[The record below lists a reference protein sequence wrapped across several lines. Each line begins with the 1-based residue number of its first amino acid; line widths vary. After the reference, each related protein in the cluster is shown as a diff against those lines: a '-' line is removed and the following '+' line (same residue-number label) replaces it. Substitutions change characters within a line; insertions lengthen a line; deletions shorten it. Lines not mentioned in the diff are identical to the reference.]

1 MSSSVQKAARRLAVG
16 LLCALP
22 AFAIAS
28 PLGDALEKADAL
40 RTSDPAEFEKA
51 MATARALIPSATA
64 AERDKL
70 ALLGAYQDWR
80 AGRVDRATSTARALA
95 AKSTDVV
102 LRYRATVLVANLSA
116 LTRNYAMGADY
127 LARAGTMEA
136 AVMDPA
142 VLAMGASAAATLYNQ
157 FEQYELAE
165 HYARRTLTYADT
177 PRTRCI
183 AYENLARALVHQHR
197 IDNERGELV
206 APLDTCRQA
215 REPIALHLLQT
226 SHARFLIDAG
236 RHAEAARLLRAN
248 LEGAKQSG
256 YTRLTAE
263 FHSLIAEALLG
274 TGDLDG
280 ARHAALDALRITGA
294 EPTWMP
300 MLDARR
306 VLYEVEKRRGNV
318 AAALGHLEALAN
330 GERTELTDLQARERA
345 YQDGRIRLLREQQR
359 SDTLRQQ
366 NRVLQLERRVAEQRR
381 TLLFTVVGAL
391 VLIVSLLA
399 FWSARLLRVQR
410 RLRYLSERDPLTGIS
425 NRRHFVAGVQSALEA
440 SRARQQ
446 PVSLLLLDLD
456 HFKSINDHAGHETG
470 DRVLLEIARVG
481 RQHAGP
487 SELFGR
493 LGGEEYGMCLPGT
506 SLEEARAV
514 ANRWLA
520 AIREAVAY
528 THPDGRPVTA
538 SIGVSSTERSGYDY
552 DRLMRDA
559 DAAMYSAKACGRNR
573 VDVTTD

>member
-1 MSSSVQKAARRLAVG
+1 MSSGVQQAARSLVVA

-22 AFAIAS
+22 AFAMAS
-28 PLGDALEKADAL
+28 PLGDALAKADAL
-40 RTSDPAEFEKA
+40 RTSDPAQFGKA
-51 MATARALIPSATA
+51 MATARALAPSATA
-64 AERDKL
+64 VERDQL
-70 ALLGAYQDWR
+70 TLLGVYQDWR
-80 AGRVDRATSTARALA
+80 AGRVDRATATARTLSAN
-95 AKSTDVV
+95 STDVV
-102 LRYRATVLVANLSA
+102 VRYRATVLVANLAA
-116 LTRNYAMGADY
+116 LTRNYAIGADY

-136 AVMDPA
+136 ALTDPA
-142 VLAMGASAAATLYNQ
+142 ILAMGASAAATLYNQ
-157 FEQYELAE
+157 FE

-177 PRTRCI
+177 PRIRCI
-183 AYENLARALVHQHR
+183 AYENLARALVHLHR
-197 IDNERGELV
+197 VTDERRDLV

-236 RHAEAARLLRAN
+236 RHAEAARLMRAN
-248 LEGAKQSG
+248 LAGAEQSG

-280 ARHAALDALRITGA
+280 ARRAALNALQTTGA

-306 VLYEVEKRRGNV
+306 VLYQVEKRQGNV
-318 AAALGHLEALAN
+318 AAALGHLEALAD
-330 GERTELTDLQARERA
+330 GERSELTDLQARERA
-345 YQDGRIRLLREQQR
+345 YQDGRIRLLQEQQR
-359 SDTLRQQ
+359 SDILRQQ

-381 TLLFTVVGAL
+381 TLLFTVVAAL

-410 RLRYLSERDPLTGIS
+410 RLRHLSERDPLTGIS

-440 SRARQQ
+440 ARARQQ

-456 HFKSINDHAGHETG
+456 HFKSINDHAGHEAG
-470 DRVLLEIARVG
+470 DRVLMEIARVG

-493 LGGEEYGMCLPGT
+493 LGGEEYGLCLPGT
-506 SLEEARAV
+506 GIEDAEVV

-559 DAAMYSAKACGRNR
+559 DAAMYGAKASGRNR
-573 VDVTTD
+573 VAVTTE